1 MAFDVERARAE
12 TPGCREVVH
21 LNNAGS
27 SLPPQPVLD
36 AQLEWL
42 RQEAVTG
49 GYELAEQRAADR
61 WRVYDR
67 VAQLIGAQPDE
78 IALAENATFAWHQ
91 AFWSLPLQAGD
102 RVLTCEVEY
111 ATNFISYLQ
120 AVERRGITI
129 DVIPSDVHGQ
139 VDTGALSAMLEGRTA
154 DGGAAE
160 GPVGLVTISHIPTN
174 GGVVNPAG
182 EIGRLTRS
190 AGVPFLLDAC
200 QSVGQMPVDVETIGC
215 DLLAV
220 TGRKWLRAPR
230 GTGFL
235 YARRQ
240 LLERLE
246 PAFLDL
252 DGATWTAPD
261 RYELRPDARR
271 FENWESNLAAVIGLG
286 EAVAYA
292 LGWGLDAI
300 AERITGLAAGL
311 RARLGELPG
320 VEVRDLGVRPSGI
333 VTFTMAGTDAD
344 VAQRK
349 LAEEGINVSVSHGTS
364 TLLDTE
370 RRHLPA
376 MVRASTHYYNDEA
389 ELDRLCDAVGAL

>member
-1 MAFDVERARAE
+1 
-12 TPGCREVVH
+12 
-21 LNNAGS
+21 
-27 SLPPQPVLD
+27 
-36 AQLEWL
+36 
-42 RQEAVTG
+42 
-49 GYELAEQRAADR
+49 
-61 WRVYDR
+61 

-129 DVIPSDVHGQ
+129 DVIPSDPHGQ
-139 VDTGALSAMLEGRTA
+139 VDTGALATMLDGRTA
-154 DGGAAE
+154 DDGTAE
-160 GPVGLVTISHIPTN
+160 GPVGLVTISHVPTN
-174 GGVVNPAG
+174 GGVVNPAE

-190 AGVPFLLDAC
+190 AGVPFLVDAC
-200 QSVGQMPVDVETIGC
+200 QSVGQMPVDVEAIGC

-333 VTFTMAGTDAD
+333 VTFTTSGTDAD

-349 LAEEGINVSVSHGTS
+349 LAEEGINVSVSHGAS

-376 MVRASTHYYNDEA
+376 MVRASPHYYNDEA
-389 ELDRLCDAVGAL
+389 ELDRLCDAVAAL